1 MYPSEIYNLLAS
13 LLKQANATRVSGDS
27 GPEVDEIDEEA
38 DPAENPN
45 VPPTQPSPP
54 SNPPA
59 TQPTPPQ
66 ATPPQSSPRLARSRR
81 QIDIS
86 DYHPWENPYTSGP
99 NRDARARSINEYLAS
114 NKKDNLV
121 AKPNPFA
128 TRNLNASYTNY
139 LNNLNTRYKSMYT
152 SAFNAGA
159 YNQRGVGA
167 SYFKK
172 FVPYRKNNLFIKSSS
187 CSSGSLLYRLLSM

>member
-13 LLKQANATRVSGDS
+13 LLKQANTTRVSGDS
-27 GPEVDEIDEEA
+27 GAEVDEIDEEA
-38 DPAENPN
+38 DPAEDTGATP
-45 VPPTQPSPP
+45 
-54 SNPPA
+54 
-59 TQPTPPQ
+59 TQPTPQP
-66 ATPPQSSPRLARSRR
+66 TPPPPPAPRPAPPQPTPGFVRPRR
-81 QIDIS
+81 KIDIN

-99 NRDARARSINEYLAS
+99 NRDSRARSINEYLAS

-139 LNNLNTRYKSMYT
+139 LNNLYTRYKSMYT

-159 YNQRGVGA
+159 YNQRGVGP
-167 SYFKK
+167 SYFKT
-172 FVPYRKNNLFIKSSS
+172 FIPYRKNNLFIKSSS
-187 CSSGSLLYRLLSM
+187 CSNTSLLHRLLYT